1 MREKSVKY
9 GVILMGVT
17 MMLVGCTNV
26 TNTKEYKELQANYEE
41 LQIELEEKEKQ
52 LELKDEAIKKV
63 ENEIK
68 NLKSQSVEEIST
80 STDNNS
86 TENQYVE
93 KYGVDVSK
101 NRTPFNETVISNLDL
116 ITNNGADKLTQ
127 WEQEC
132 YFNNWNTVMLD
143 QNNVWHFDEHC
154 KNITGNLDLLK
165 LSFVDL
171 SKSKNCYKCG
181 W

>member
-26 TNTKEYKELQANYEE
+26 TNTKEYKELKANYEE

-52 LELKDEAIKKV
+52 LKLKDEAIKKV
-63 ENEIK
+63 ENEIE
-68 NLKSQSVEEIST
+68 NLKSQSAKEIST
-80 STDNNS
+80 NTEKNS
-86 TENQYVE
+86 TKNQYIE

-101 NRTPFNETVISNLDL
+101 NRKPFNETTISNLDL
-116 ITNNGADKLTQ
+116 ITNNGTDKLTQ

-154 KNITGNLDLLK
+154 NKITGNLTLES

-171 SKSKNCYKCG
+171 SKSNHCYKCA